1 MKIELNPNEVVV
13 KAGDSN
19 HMDNGNSVKGKLILT
34 TQRIYFKPEPNG
46 SPHDDMEIQPTEIE
60 DVMFF
65 NEKLLF
71 PSGLNIVT
79 KGGIQNKFLVK
90 KRNSWS
96 EMIVKMF

>member
-1 MKIELNPNEVVV
+1 MVV
-13 KAGDSN
+13 KAGDSSY
-19 HMDNGNSVKGKLILT
+19 MENGSSIKGKLILT
-34 TQRIYFKPEPNG
+34 TQRIYFKPESNG
-46 SPHDDMEIQPTEIE
+46 TSHFDLEINPSEIE

-65 NEKLLF
+65 NEKILF

-79 KGGIQNKFLVK
+79 KGGNQNKFLVK

>member
-1 MKIELNPNEVVV
+1 MKIALNPNEMVV
-13 KAGDSN
+13 KAGDSSY
-19 HMDNGNSVKGKLILT
+19 MANGDSIRGKLILT

-46 SPHDDMEIQPTEIE
+46 VEHNDLEIQPGEIK

-65 NEKLLF
+65 NEKILF
-71 PSGLNIVT
+71 PCGLNIVT
-79 KGGIQNKFLVK
+79 KNGQQNKFLVK

>member
-1 MKIELNPNEVVV
+1 MKIEMNPNEMVV
-13 KAGDSN
+13 KASDSSL
-19 HMDNGNSVKGKLILT
+19 MTNGNSIKGKLILT
-34 TQRIYFKPEPNG
+34 TQRIYFNPETNG
-46 SPHDDMEIQPTEIE
+46 NPGKHVEIYPGEIE

-79 KGGIQNKFLVK
+79 KGGNANKFLVK
-90 KRNSWS
+90 KRNTWS

>member
-1 MKIELNPNEVVV
+1 MKITLNPNEMVV
-13 KAGDSN
+13 KAGDSSY
-19 HMDNGNSVKGKLILT
+19 MANGDSIRGKLILT

-46 SPHDDMEIQPTEIE
+46 VEHKDLEIQPGEIQ

-65 NEKLLF
+65 NEKILF

-79 KGGIQNKFLVK
+79 KNGQQNKFLVK

-96 EMIVKMF
+96 EIIVKMF